1 MYVCLHCTTP
11 IEYSLCHPRLW
22 PAWTRRYRFDY
33 LLTLCSRM
41 EGFVTLAALNQDCLA
56 VGVLAD

>member
-11 IEYSLCHPRLW
+11 IEYSLGHPRL
-22 PAWTRRYRFDY
+22 WTRRYRLDY